1 MVVIVT
7 KDKNGNVVTTVEQL
21 EEWLKKAESEAYIR
35 GYSAGMRNA
44 YGPSWYKTTTACP
57 PWKVTLPNSI
67 PGIDLSDI
75 EITCDNKHPDDA
87 LDALRFGKDIDI
99 QANVNGD
106 EIILTALPKNDEE
119 RKILDNAINDMMS
132 CGNNYVGKKGT

>member
-1 MVVIVT
+1 MVAIVT

-21 EEWLKKAESEAYIR
+21 EEWLKKAEKDGYDR
-35 GYSAGMRNA
+35 GYSAGMRDA
-44 YGPSWYKTTTACP
+44 YGASWYKTTTP
-57 PWKVTLPNSI
+57 PWTI
-67 PGIDLSDI
+67 TTSDI
-75 EITCDNKHPDDA
+75 EIACDNKHPDDA

-119 RKILDNAINDMMS
+119 RKIIDNAINDMMGCS
-132 CGNNYVGKKGT
+132 NNYVGNKWNVNEQT

>member
-7 KDKNGNVVTTVEQL
+7 KNKDGNVVTTVEEL
-21 EEWLKKAESEAYIR
+21 TKWLKKAEEEGYAR
-35 GYSAGMRNA
+35 GYSDGIKESWKPWS
-44 YGPSWYKTTTACP
+44 YTYTTPSITLNPCDNPLDPYK
-57 PWKVTLPNSI
+57 
-67 PGIDLSDI
+67 
-75 EITCDNKHPDDA
+75 ITCDNKHPDDA

-106 EIILTALPKNDEE
+106 KIILAALPKNDEE

-132 CGNNYVGKKGT
+132 CSNSYVGNKGNVNEQT